1 MTSEASPAYK
11 HSLNG
16 VVERY
21 MYEMGKI
28 CRSLL
33 FDAKMPEEMRC
44 YAMEWATRLK
54 NRRPTSAL
62 PFKDIKGL
70 TPVEG
75 YRGQAERLDKIRVFR
90 SVVIPLYLKEKH

>member
-1 MTSEASPAYK
+1 
-11 HSLNG
+11 
-16 VVERY
+16 
-21 MYEMGKI
+21 MYEIGKI

-33 FDAKMPEEMRC
+33 FDAKMPEDMWC

-62 PFKDIKGL
+62 PFKNIKGL

-75 YRGQAERLDKIRVFR
+75 YRGQAERLDKIRVFGL
-90 SVVIPLYLKEKH
+90 VAIPLHPKEKHQGKLVQRTIPGA